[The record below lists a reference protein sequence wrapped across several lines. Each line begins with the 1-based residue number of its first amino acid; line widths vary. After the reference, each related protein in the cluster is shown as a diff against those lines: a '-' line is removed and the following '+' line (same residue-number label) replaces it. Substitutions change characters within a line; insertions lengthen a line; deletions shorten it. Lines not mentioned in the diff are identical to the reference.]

1 MPMMTKRALT
11 KAFDNGFLDD
21 VYREVRLYGNII
33 SDREWSIDDLPRY
46 NGAWRE
52 LAINHAGKGWKF
64 TLHNGQIESASM
76 FESPLM
82 IGVKGDPVTKEDD
95 DRHRRILAM

>member
-1 MPMMTKRALT
+1 MPMMTKRALS
-11 KAFDNGFLDD
+11 KAFDSGFLED
-21 VYREVRLYGNII
+21 VYREVRLYGAII

-64 TLHNGQIESASM
+64 TLHNGQIESAEM
-76 FESPLM
+76 YDSPLV